1 MRTICLRIATLLLAC
16 VATLSADE
24 KKHIVLIAG
33 RPSHGPGEH
42 EHNAGVLLLA
52 KCLRENAAQLAE
64 VKVHLNAEWPA
75 EAELQQADTILI
87 YADGA
92 GGHPALQDNHLQQL
106 SKQMARGCGF
116 VCLHFAVEVPVKPGG
131 AEFKNWLG
139 GYFETFWSVN
149 PVWDASFKDLPKHPV
164 CQGVKPFGT
173 HDEWYFHMR
182 FQDGMQGVTPIL
194 SALPPPQTVGNSD
207 SDRGG
212 NPAVRLALKNQQPQP
227 TAWATERADGGR
239 GFGFTGGHYHQG
251 WANDEQ
257 RKLVLNAILWSAKGT
272 VPANGIDSKISA
284 EDMLA
289 NLDDKGQASA
299 KKPAPPANPNLKP
312 VYQSKLV
319 HTEVVDI
326 KANLKGAKQLY
337 LVVTDGGDGFAADWA
352 EWMEPVLVKAD
363 GSKIKL
369 TELKPKTAQVGWGQL
384 GVNTRCDGQGPM
396 RVKGRNVPFGLAAHA
411 PSLLAYDLPA
421 NVVAFEAQGGIDEG
435 GTNQNGA
442 TVTFQVW
449 TENPGSAAPAAAP
462 PPPAPPG
469 VGYGVDD
476 ALKNMATFHTPPGLE
491 ASLFAAEPMIQ
502 NPTNIDI
509 DHRGRVWATE
519 CVNYRGYMNLRD
531 EGDRVVILESTRGDG
546 IADREKTFFQSK
558 ELTNPLG
565 LCVLPQAKGTK
576 VIVSAAP
583 NVWLLTDKNGD
594 DVADEAVVIFK
605 IGGVWNYDHQIH
617 AFMLGPDGKFYFNA
631 GNSIT
636 ELMWPDGSIV
646 KDMDGHEV
654 TNQGK
659 PYRQGMVFRCDIDL
673 NTGKASHVEVL
684 GHNFRNN
691 YKVAVDSFGTL
702 WQSDND
708 DDGNQAVRINYVM
721 EYGNFGYTDELTGA
735 GWQSARSNIEAEIPR
750 RHWHLNDP
758 GVVPNLL
765 HTGAGAPTGIVVNE
779 GSLLGESFTNQIIHC
794 DAGPRTVRAYPVTKD
809 GAGYQATM
817 VDILTGTDNWYR
829 ASDAAIG
836 CDGSL
841 FVADWYDPGV
851 GGHGMGDNVKGHI
864 RGRIYRV
871 APPGAKLNAPK
882 VDVSNPAGAV
892 AALQSPNRVI
902 CGMAWQAL
910 HAQGEAAVGEL
921 SKLWQSPLP
930 RMRARA
936 LGVLAQI
943 PGHQISALTAGFHD
957 ADADV
962 RTWALRLTS
971 TLSRSGL
978 IDAAALK
985 EPIEKLL
992 HDPSAAVRRQ
1002 IAISLHGQKDV
1013 AHFWSALALQH
1024 DGKDRWYLEALG
1036 IGSMGHE
1043 DACFDAWQ
1051 AAVGEHWNT
1060 PAGRDILWR
1069 LRSGKTAA
1077 YLAKIL
1083 EDPAVASGEKARFL
1097 RAFDFLPTSP
1107 SKLSA
1112 LIELAGNGSSAE
1124 VIREALLRLKG
1135 SSGPELATVIQAAL
1149 TKSRGTSQFVQLA
1162 RDFGA
1167 AGQAAALLDTAV
1179 AIANDPAANDAIQLL
1194 YQDAEADKIID
1205 AALTGPHAAG
1215 VVAVLGSS
1223 GTARGLT
1230 RLGTLLSNTQASLE
1244 LRQQAVRAFS
1254 RSQTGATAL
1263 LKLAKDGH
1271 LPAELAAAA
1280 ASALRLVQYPT
1291 LTSDIDALFP
1301 APAALGGKT
1310 LPAIPELAKI
1320 SGDVAQ
1326 GRAVFERPE
1335 SSCITC
1341 HRIGKLGVDVAPPLD
1356 AIGAKLT
1363 KEQLL
1368 DSIINPNASLS
1379 MGFETTQLALK
1390 DGGTGFGIVRSETAD
1405 ELILALPGGTTQK
1418 FRKADVTKREK
1429 LTTSLMPNGLSQVL
1443 SQAELVNLVEY
1454 LSSLKAK

>member
-1 MRTICLRIATLLLAC
+1 MRTIYLRIAALLLAC
-16 VATLSADE
+16 VASLAADE

-52 KCLRENAAQLAE
+52 KCLRENAGPLAE

-131 AEFKNWLG
+131 TEFKNWLG

-194 SALPPPQTVGNSD
+194 SALPPPQTVANSD
-207 SDRGG
+207 SDRSG
-212 NPAVRLALKNQQPQP
+212 NPAVRLALKNQLPQP
-227 TAWATERADGGR
+227 TAWATERPDGGR

-284 EDMLA
+284 EDLLA

-299 KKPAPPANPNLKP
+299 KKPAPP
-312 VYQSKLV
+312 Q
-319 HTEVVDI
+319 
-326 KANLKGAKQLY
+326 
-337 LVVTDGGDGFAADWA
+337 
-352 EWMEPVLVKAD
+352 
-363 GSKIKL
+363 
-369 TELKPKTAQVGWGQL
+369 
-384 GVNTRCDGQGPM
+384 
-396 RVKGRNVPFGLAAHA
+396 
-411 PSLLAYDLPA
+411 
-421 NVVAFEAQGGIDEG
+421 
-435 GTNQNGA
+435 
-442 TVTFQVW
+442 
-449 TENPGSAAPAAAP
+449 AP
-462 PPPAPPG
+462 PQAPPG
-469 VGYGVDD
+469 VGYGVED
-476 ALKNMATFHTPPGLE
+476 AIKNMATFHTPPGLE

-558 ELTNPLG
+558 VLTNPLG

-617 AFMLGPDGKFYFNA
+617 AFTLGPDGKFYFNA

-654 TNQGK
+654 TNRGK

-673 NTGKASHVEVL
+673 NTGKASHIEVL

-735 GWQSARSNIEAEIPR
+735 GWQSARSNLEAEIPR

-817 VDILTGTDNWYR
+817 VDILTGTDTWYR

-871 APPGAKLNAPK
+871 APPGAKLSAPK

-892 AALQSPNRVI
+892 AALQSPNRVV

-910 HAQGEAAVGEL
+910 HAQGEVAVGEL
-921 SKLWQSPLP
+921 SKLWQNPLP

-971 TLSRSGL
+971 TLARSGL

-992 HDPSAAVRRQ
+992 HDPSPAVRRQ

-1013 AHFWSALALQH
+1013 AHFWSILAQQH

-1043 DACFDAWQ
+1043 DACFEAWL

-1083 EDPAVASGEKARFL
+1083 EDPAVASSEKARFL

-1107 SKLSA
+1107 EKLSA
-1112 LIELAGNGSSAE
+1112 LIELAGNGPSAE

-1135 SSGPELATVIQAAL
+1135 SSGPELASVIQAAL

-1205 AALTGPHAAG
+1205 AALTGTQAAG

-1223 GTARGLT
+1223 GTTRGLA
-1230 RLGTLLSNTQASLE
+1230 RLGTLLSNTQAALE

-1263 LKLAKDGH
+1263 VKLAKDGH

-1280 ASALRLVQYPT
+1280 ASTLRLVQYPT
-1291 LTSDIDALFP
+1291 LASDIDALFP
-1301 APAALGGKT
+1301 APAALGGKA

-1326 GRAVFERPE
+1326 GRVVFERPE